1 MDKINLM
8 IAEDHKMFRETI
20 VRTITETAPNVEV
33 IGAAADGLELLTL
46 VKERQPDI
54 VLLDIKM
61 PEMDGWAVLQVF
73 KDQYPNIKTI
83 MFSGEFDKLN
93 VANAVL
99 VGARAFIDKWKGD
112 HVELIEAIESVYRH
126 GYYFN
131 DLVAREIVI
140 SLKKNKNQLPVFENE
155 KNFTEREIEI
165 IRLICEGKHVKE
177 MANHL
182 NIASSTVKYHKG
194 NVFKKT
200 ETESNLELLKY
211 AITRGIYNVFDSF
224 NNTSKAKRG

>member
-1 MDKINLM
+1 M

-20 VRTITETAPNVEV
+20 VKTITETAPHVDV
-33 IGAAADGLELLTL
+33 MGAAADGLELLEL
-46 VKERQPDI
+46 VKDRLPDI

-61 PEMDGWAVLQVF
+61 PEMDGWEVLKVF
-73 KDQYPNIKTI
+73 KERYPSIKTI
-83 MFSGEFDKLN
+83 MFSGDFDKLN
-93 VANAVL
+93 VASAIL

-112 HVELIEAIESVYRH
+112 HLEIIAAVESVYYH

-131 DLVAREIVI
+131 DLVAREVVL
-140 SLKKNKNQLPVFENE
+140 SLKKNKNQLPIFENDT
-155 KNFTEREIEI
+155 NFSEREIEI
-165 IRLICEGKHVKE
+165 IRLICEGKQVKE
-177 MANHL
+177 MADHL

-211 AITRGIYNVFDSF
+211 AITRGIYNVFESI
-224 NNTSKAKRG
+224 SKPSHVRKD